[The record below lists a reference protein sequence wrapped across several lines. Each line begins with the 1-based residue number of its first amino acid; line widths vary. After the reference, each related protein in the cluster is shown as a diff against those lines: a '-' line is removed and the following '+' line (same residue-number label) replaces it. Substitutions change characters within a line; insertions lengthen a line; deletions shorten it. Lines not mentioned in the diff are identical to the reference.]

1 MPTDRWLKT
10 RRDRNGRSCGLA
22 RTRCAGGVAR
32 CHRRVWAA
40 GWGRPRRG
48 RADSLLNRLRLAF
61 NRKAALSPREL
72 TRLRAVAELA
82 CEVARDEGGAE
93 GARRFWDAPMPW
105 LGGSSP
111 ADTLARGDIGVI
123 EDLRVRINYGIPP

>member
-1 MPTDRWLKT
+1 MDDLAVLRERGAPAASLDAIAA
-10 RRDRNGRSCGLA
+10 SGLPAGAA
-22 RTRCAGGVAR
+22 RGAVERM
-32 CHRRVWAA
+32 
-40 GWGRPRRG
+40 
-48 RADSLLNRLRLAF
+48 SLLNRLRLAF

>member
-1 MPTDRWLKT
+1 MDDLAVLRERGAPAASLDVIAA
-10 RRDRNGRSCGLA
+10 SGLPAGAA
-22 RTRCAGGVAR
+22 RGAVERM
-32 CHRRVWAA
+32 
-40 GWGRPRRG
+40 
-48 RADSLLNRLRLAF
+48 SLLNRLRLAF